1 MLEISQPARKR
12 LELSGALDFDDAGEE
27 VLLGLTLPESQF
39 LLICIQQPSHKL
51 DPGDDFLCQQ
61 LQMRH
66 VKARVDRVFPGDCLP
81 AKYNCSNR

>member
-12 LELSGALDFDDAGEE
+12 LELSGALDVDDEGQE
-27 VLLGLTLPESQF
+27 VFLGLTLAESRF

-51 DPGDDFLCQQ
+51 DPGEDFLCQQ

-66 VKARVDRVFPGDCLP
+66 VQARVDRVLP
-81 AKYNCSNR
+81 STSFR